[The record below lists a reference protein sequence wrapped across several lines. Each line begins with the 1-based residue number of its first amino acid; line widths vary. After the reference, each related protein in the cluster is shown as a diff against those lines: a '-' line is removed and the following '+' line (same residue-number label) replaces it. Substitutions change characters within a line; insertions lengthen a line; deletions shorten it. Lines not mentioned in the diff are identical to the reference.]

1 MMQTLYL
8 GSNRLFCASCDAI
21 AACFPFSV
29 FCLVLSNN
37 VVIIHYRFVK
47 CNNFFVYFY
56 VFLFFI
62 DKFMDSY

>member
-1 MMQTLYL
+1 MMQTLRPGL
-8 GSNRLFCASCDAI
+8 IRSVFTSCDAI

-47 CNNFFVYFY
+47 CNNFFVYFC

>member
-29 FCLVLSNN
+29 FCLVFSNN
-37 VVIIHYRFVK
+37 VVIIHYRFVNY
-47 CNNFFVYFY
+47 NNFFVFFC
-56 VFLFFI
+56 VFLFFV
-62 DKFMDSY
+62 DKFVVSY